1 VNLEKSDRPDPEVS
15 LAGVGGTSV
24 EVRYAC

>member
-15 LAGVGGTSV
+15 LAGFGGGTSV
-24 EVRYAC
+24 EL